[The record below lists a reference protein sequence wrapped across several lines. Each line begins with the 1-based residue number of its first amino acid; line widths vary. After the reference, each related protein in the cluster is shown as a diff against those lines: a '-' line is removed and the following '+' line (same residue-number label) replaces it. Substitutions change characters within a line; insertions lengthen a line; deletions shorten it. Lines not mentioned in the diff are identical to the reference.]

1 MRRSLLCLTLA
12 LFAVGCSG
20 AKDMFS
26 AHANVAAEAADQTLS
41 ADSLAALLQAA
52 KGARL
57 TPETAE
63 FLANLWVDFQLFGTG
78 IAEGKIG
85 TDSATIVQ
93 VMWPEITEAIGTRWH
108 DQLMEKRTAFTP
120 AGIDSV
126 YNATDAGAV
135 RVLQHFLVRVQPT
148 ATEAQRTAAERKAA
162 GLLARVRGGA
172 NFGQVATQSTDDQA
186 SRATGGV
193 MNAAPRGMYVTPF
206 DSAGWLLKPGE
217 ITGLVSTP
225 FGYHVIRRPP
235 LSEVR
240 AQIEEYLRVMA
251 GRRLD
256 SLYMDSLGTA
266 KNLRVKSG
274 VPAAVR
280 SAIEDVNSHRHSGKT
295 LASYEGGEFTVRDL
309 LRWTGSAPQEITDQL
324 KSATDSQVAGFV
336 RALALNTLLIADAR
350 ANGID
355 LSTEE
360 YQALRAGYLAG
371 LDTLK
376 FALGLNSDVLDSTAS
391 AADRE
396 RAVASTMSAYVN
408 KLLRRE
414 VPARLIPGG
423 LASYLRDELSYS
435 INMAGVTRAVE
446 IALTSRDSTAAGA
459 PTGGLTLPQ
468 GGPSPTPQVGGG
480 R

>member
-12 LFAVGCSG
+12 LFAAGCSG

-26 AHANVAAEAADQTLS
+26 AHANVAAEAAEQTLT
-41 ADSLAALLQAA
+41 ADSLAGLLHAA
-52 KGARL
+52 KGARI

-85 TDSATIVQ
+85 TDSATIVR

-108 DQLMEKRTAFTP
+108 DQLMEKRSAFTP

-148 ATEAQRTAAERKAA
+148 ATDAQRAAAERKAA

-172 NFGQVATQSTDDQA
+172 NFGQVAQQNTDDQA

-206 DSAGWLLKPGE
+206 DSAGWTLAPGQ
-217 ITGLVSTP
+217 ISGLVATP
-225 FGYHVIRRPP
+225 FGFHVIRRPP
-235 LSEVR
+235 LAEVR
-240 AQIEEYLRVMA
+240 GQIEEYLRTMA

-256 SLYMDSLGTA
+256 SLYMDSLGSA
-266 KNLRVKSG
+266 KELKVKSG
-274 VPAAVR
+274 VANTVR
-280 SAIEDVNSHRHSGKT
+280 SAIEDFNGHRHSGTT
-295 LASYEGGEFTVRDL
+295 LATYDGGKFTVRDL
-309 LRWTGSAPQEITDQL
+309 LRWTGSAPQEITEQL
-324 KSATDSQVAGFV
+324 KTATDSQVSGFV
-336 RALALNTLLIADAR
+336 RALALNTLLIEDAR

-355 LSTEE
+355 LSPEE
-360 YQALRAGYLAG
+360 YQSLRAGYLAG

-391 AADRE
+391 SADRQ
-396 RAVASTMSAYVN
+396 RAVASTMSAYVG

-423 LASYLRDELSYS
+423 LASYLRDEMSSS
-435 INMAGVTRAVE
+435 INMAGVARAVE
-446 IALTSRDSTAAGA
+446 IALAVRDSATPPPMGGPNMPRGA
-459 PTGGLTLPQ
+459 PQ
-468 GGPSPTPQVGGG
+468 PTPQVGGG

>member
-12 LFAVGCSG
+12 LFAAGCSG
-20 AKDMFS
+20 AKDLFS
-26 AHANVAAEAADQTLS
+26 AHANVAAEAAEQSLS
-41 ADSLAALLQAA
+41 ADSLAHLLQTA

-78 IAEGKIG
+78 ISSGSIA
-85 TDSATIVQ
+85 TDSATIVR

-108 DQLMEKRTAFTP
+108 DQLMSERTAFSP

-126 YNATDAGAV
+126 YNATDGGAV
-135 RVLQHFLVRVQPT
+135 RVLQHFLVRVVPT
-148 ATEAQRTAAERKAA
+148 ASQAQRAAAERKAA

-172 NFGQVATQSTDDQA
+172 NFGQVASQSTDDQA

-217 ITGLVSTP
+217 ISGLVSTP

-235 LSEVR
+235 LAEVR
-240 AQIEEYLRVMA
+240 AQIEEYLREMA

-256 SLYMDSLGTA
+256 SLYMDSLGAA

-274 VPAAVR
+274 AAAAVR
-280 SAIEDVNSHRHSGKT
+280 SAIEDVNGHRRSGKT
-295 LASYEGGEFTVRDL
+295 LASYDGGEFTVRDL
-309 LRWTGSAPQEITDQL
+309 LRWTGSAPQELSDQL
-324 KSATDSQVAGFV
+324 KTATDSQMTGFV
-336 RALALNTLLIADAR
+336 RALTLNALLIEDAR
-350 ANGID
+350 AHGVD
-355 LSTEE
+355 LTPEE
-360 YQALRAGYLAG
+360 YQSLRAGYMAG
-371 LDTLK
+371 LDTLR

-391 AADRE
+391 SADRG
-396 RAVASTMSAYVN
+396 RAVAATMSAYLN

-435 INMAGVTRAVE
+435 INMAGVARAVE
-446 IALTSRDSTAAGA
+446 IAVAARDSAT
-459 PTGGLTLPQ
+459 PPPSGGLTLPQ
-468 GGPSPTPQVGGG
+468 GGPQPVPQVGGG

>member
-12 LFAVGCSG
+12 LFAAGCSG

-26 AHANVAAEAADQTLS
+26 AHANVAAEAAEQTLT
-41 ADSLAALLQAA
+41 ADSLASLLQAA

-78 IAEGKIG
+78 IAEGKIAA
-85 TDSATIVQ
+85 DSATIVR

-120 AGIDSV
+120 AGIDSI

-135 RVLQHFLVRVQPT
+135 RVLQHFLVKVAPN
-148 ATEAQRTAAERKAA
+148 ATDAQRAAAERKAA

-172 NFGQVATQSTDDQA
+172 NFGQVAMQNTDDQA

-193 MNAAPRGMYVTPF
+193 MNAAPRGYYVTPF
-206 DSAGWLLKPGE
+206 DSAGWTLAPGQ
-217 ITGLVSTP
+217 ISGLVASP
-225 FGYHVIRRPP
+225 FGIHVIRRPP
-235 LSEVR
+235 LTEVR
-240 AQIEEYLRVMA
+240 EQIEGYLQA
-251 GRRLD
+251 IASRRLD
-256 SLYMDSLGTA
+256 SLYMDSLGLA
-266 KNLRVKSG
+266 KDLQVKSG
-274 VPAAVR
+274 VAGTVR
-280 SAIEDVNSHRHSGKT
+280 SALEDYNGNRHSGKT
-295 LASYEGGEFTVRDL
+295 LATYKDGKFTVRDL
-309 LRWTGSAPQEITDQL
+309 LRWTGSAPPEISDQL
-324 KSATDSQVAGFV
+324 KTATDSQVSGFV
-336 RALALNTLLIADAR
+336 RQVALNSLLIEDAR

-355 LSTEE
+355 LTPEE
-360 YQALRAGYLAG
+360 YQALRTGYIAGI
-371 LDTLK
+371 DTLK

-391 AADRE
+391 AADRQ
-396 RAVASTMSAYVN
+396 RAVASTMSAYVS

-423 LASYLRDELSYS
+423 LATYLRDEMSSS
-435 INMAGVTRAVE
+435 INMAGVARAVE
-446 IALTSRDSTAAGA
+446 IALAARDSATPA
-459 PTGGLTLPQ
+459 PTGGITLPQ
-468 GGPSPTPQVGGG
+468 GGPRPTPQVGGG

>member
-12 LFAVGCSG
+12 LFAAGCSG

-26 AHANVAAEAADQTLS
+26 AHANVAAEAGDQTLS
-41 ADSLAALLQAA
+41 ADSLAGLLQAA

-63 FLANLWVDFQLFGTG
+63 FLANLWVDFQLFGAG
-78 IAEGKIG
+78 IADGTIG
-85 TDSATIVQ
+85 TDSATIVR

-108 DQLMEKRTAFTP
+108 DQLMEKRTAFS
-120 AGIDSV
+120 ASGIDSV
-126 YNATDAGAV
+126 YAANDSNAV
-135 RVLQHFLVRVQPT
+135 RVLQHFLVRVAPT
-148 ATEAQRTAAERKAA
+148 ASEAQRVAAERKAA

-172 NFGQVATQSTDDQA
+172 NFGQVASQNTDDQA

-206 DSAGWLLKPGE
+206 DSAGWTLAPGQ
-217 ITGLVSTP
+217 ISGVVTTP
-225 FGYHVIRRPP
+225 FGFHVIRRPP
-235 LSEVR
+235 LAEVR

-256 SLYMDSLGTA
+256 SLYMDSLGAA
-266 KNLRVKSG
+266 KHLKVKSG
-274 VPAAVR
+274 VAGAVR
-280 SAIEDVNSHRHSGKT
+280 SAIEDVNGHRRSGKT
-295 LASYEGGEFTVRDL
+295 LASYDGGEFTVRDL
-309 LRWTGSAPQEITDQL
+309 LRWTGSAPQEISDQL
-324 KSATDSQVAGFV
+324 KSATDSQVSGFV
-336 RALALNTLLIADAR
+336 RALALNTLLIEDAR
-350 ANGID
+350 ANGVD

-360 YQALRAGYLAG
+360 YQALRTGYLAG
-371 LDTLK
+371 IDTLK

-396 RAVASTMSAYVN
+396 RAVASTMSAYIQ

-423 LASYLRDELSYS
+423 LASYLRDEMDHS

-446 IALTSRDSTAAGA
+446 IALSSRDSATAGTPSGPA
-459 PTGGLTLPQ
+459 LPP
-468 GGPSPTPQVGGG
+468 GGPAMAPQVGGEG